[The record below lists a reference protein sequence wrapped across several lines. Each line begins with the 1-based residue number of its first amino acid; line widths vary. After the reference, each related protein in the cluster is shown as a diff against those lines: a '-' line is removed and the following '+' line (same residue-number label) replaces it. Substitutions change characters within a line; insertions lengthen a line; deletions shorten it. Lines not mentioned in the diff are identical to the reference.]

1 MEFQYKNVLI
11 WGYGISGRSVEKVLI
26 DLGVDYT
33 VLDEGNKVTGGGFIG
48 KLTKKII
55 SRFDLIVLSPGI
67 NYHRKEIEWANK
79 LGIDVISEI
88 EFGYMFLNPKS
99 KVIAVSGT
107 NGKTT
112 TVNLIYNLLKTAGK
126 KVCEVGNIGKPFS
139 EIYKKNYDYVVLELS
154 SFQLE
159 ELKHFRADIS
169 ILLNI
174 APDHIDRHGS
184 FENYIKAKL
193 NIFKNQQ
200 KNDYAII
207 NEDDEIIRNCKGV
220 SAKKITYSLQSNKY
234 KYWLNNGCIYKNKKA
249 LLDLNEFNISPVF
262 YQDVMCTLI
271 VSEILD
277 FEAVYIRNMLSD
289 YMFLSH
295 RCEFVTKSNN
305 IEYYNDSKATN
316 IHAVEHCLQ
325 CMPNGKSILLL
336 LGGLNKDLD
345 FKDFV
350 TNMPDSVVRV
360 VAFGKA
366 RRKIYK
372 AKKYNKNICFAME
385 KSLHNVMANI
395 DDYLDGID
403 TVLLS
408 PACASFDEFKSYED
422 RGDYFK
428 KKVLLKRDRDEKAK
442 VKEG

>member
-79 LGIDVISEI
+79 LGIDVVSEI
-88 EFGYMFLNPKS
+88 EFGYMFLNQKS

-184 FENYIKAKL
+184 YENYIK
-193 NIFKNQQ
+193 
-200 KNDYAII
+200 
-207 NEDDEIIRNCKGV
+207 
-220 SAKKITYSLQSNKY
+220 
-234 KYWLNNGCIYKNKKA
+234 
-249 LLDLNEFNISPVF
+249 
-262 YQDVMCTLI
+262 
-271 VSEILD
+271 
-277 FEAVYIRNMLSD
+277 
-289 YMFLSH
+289 
-295 RCEFVTKSNN
+295 
-305 IEYYNDSKATN
+305 
-316 IHAVEHCLQ
+316 
-325 CMPNGKSILLL
+325 
-336 LGGLNKDLD
+336 
-345 FKDFV
+345 
-350 TNMPDSVVRV
+350 
-360 VAFGKA
+360 
-366 RRKIYK
+366 
-372 AKKYNKNICFAME
+372 
-385 KSLHNVMANI
+385 
-395 DDYLDGID
+395 
-403 TVLLS
+403 
-408 PACASFDEFKSYED
+408 
-422 RGDYFK
+422 
-428 KKVLLKRDRDEKAK
+428 
-442 VKEG
+442 